1 MYDVLILY
9 SGGADS
15 RLMLELALQLKKYIH
30 CVLIDYGQMHKKE
43 LEVASTNLEIMIKN
57 GDLGLSY
64 QTVSIGNL
72 KVNSGLTGN
81 NIDGQYE
88 GVHEKHV
95 PGRNSIFLS
104 IAFSIAE
111 ANNIPLIWIG
121 CDYSDRLNLF
131 PDCYQEYIVKFNE
144 MLKYAGPKEIKVEA
158 PLMGMTK
165 EFILELLENNGITK
179 KDLYSGYGEY
189 NGN

>member
-1 MYDVLILY
+1 MHDVLILY

-15 RLMLELALQLKKYIH
+15 RLMIELALQLKKKIK
-30 CVLIDYGQMHKKE
+30 CILINYGQSHLEE
-43 LEVASTNLEIMIKN
+43 LEVAKEQLQYLFKEGDGNCWQEVTIKN
-57 GDLGLSY
+57 LMVD
-64 QTVSIGNL
+64 
-72 KVNSGLTGN
+72 SGLTGN
-81 NIDGQYE
+81 FLDGQYE

-131 PDCYQEYIVKFNE
+131 PDCFQKYIVSFNE
-144 MLKYAGPKEIKVEA
+144 MLKHAGPKNIRVEA

-165 EFILELLENNGITK
+165 EFILELLESNGITK
-179 KDLYSGYGEY
+179 KDLFSGYERRI
-189 NGN
+189 

>member
-15 RLMLELALQLKKYIH
+15 RLMLELALQLKKKIK
-30 CVLIDYGQMHKKE
+30 CILVNYGQKHLGE
-43 LEVASTNLEIMIKN
+43 LEVAKMQLGELFKNTKENCWQEVDIINLE
-57 GDLGLSY
+57 
-64 QTVSIGNL
+64 
-72 KVNSGLTGN
+72 VNSGLTGN
-81 NIDGQYE
+81 NIEGQYE

-95 PGRNSIFLS
+95 PGRNTIFLS

-121 CDYSDRLNLF
+121 CNYSDAVNLF
-131 PDCYQEYIVKFNE
+131 LDCTQKYIMECNK

-179 KDLYSGYGEY
+179 KDLYSGYE
-189 NGN
+189 